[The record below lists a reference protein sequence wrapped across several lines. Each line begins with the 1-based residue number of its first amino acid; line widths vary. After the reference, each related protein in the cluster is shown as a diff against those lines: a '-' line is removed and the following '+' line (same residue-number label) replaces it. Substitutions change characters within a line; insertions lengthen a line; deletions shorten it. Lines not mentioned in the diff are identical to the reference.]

1 MKYLVIFLFI
11 FVFNMQAVH
20 SEIIDVN
27 QVSEYTIEV
36 TTGSGKSNL
45 PNIVNGSC
53 KLSGFNTKYIVVSC
67 SGITI
72 RIFRENG
79 ESVTTITN
87 AIDDTASEPTYV
99 SNVTEKYIVVKYK
112 NSNTKKYY
120 DFDGTFIKSEN
131 W

>member
-1 MKYLVIFLFI
+1 MKYLVIILFM
-11 FVFNMQAVH
+11 FAFNMQVVH

-87 AIDDTASEPTYV
+87 AIDNTASEPTYV

-120 DFDGTFIKSEN
+120 DFDGTFIKSES

>member
-1 MKYLVIFLFI
+1 MKYLVIILFM
-11 FVFNMQAVH
+11 FAFNMQVVH

-87 AIDDTASEPTYV
+87 AIDNTASEPTYV

-120 DFDGTFIKSEN
+120 DFDGTLIKSES
-131 W
+131 

>member
-1 MKYLVIFLFI
+1 MKYLVIILFM
-11 FVFNMQAVH
+11 FAFNMQVVH

-45 PNIVNGSC
+45 SNIVNGSC

-87 AIDDTASEPTYV
+87 AIDNTASEPTYV

-120 DFDGTFIKSEN
+120 DFDGTFIKSES
-131 W
+131 

>member
-1 MKYLVIFLFI
+1 
-11 FVFNMQAVH
+11 MQVVH

-45 PNIVNGSC
+45 SNIVNGSC

-87 AIDDTASEPTYV
+87 AIDNTASEPTYV

-120 DFDGTFIKSEN
+120 DFDGTFIKSES
-131 W
+131 

>member
-1 MKYLVIFLFI
+1 MKYLVIILFM
-11 FVFNMQAVH
+11 FAFNMQVVH

-45 PNIVNGSC
+45 SNIVNGSC
-53 KLSGFNTKYIVVSC
+53 KLSCFNTKYIVVSC

-72 RIFRENG
+72 NIFRENG
-79 ESVTTITN
+79 ESVTSIMN
-87 AIDDTASEPTYV
+87 AIDHTASEPTYV

-120 DFDGTFIKSEN
+120 DFDGTLIKSES
-131 W
+131 

>member
-87 AIDDTASEPTYV
+87 AIDHTASEPTYV

-131 W
+131 

>member
-1 MKYLVIFLFI
+1 MKYLVIILFM
-11 FVFNMQAVH
+11 FAFNMQVVH

-87 AIDDTASEPTYV
+87 AIDNTASEPTYV

-120 DFDGTFIKSEN
+120 DFDGTFIKSES
-131 W
+131 